1 MLVDAH
7 LHWQDPRLERCLPDL
22 RQILTTASVG
32 MAVVN
37 GTSEEDWAKVHG
49 LGKQSDRILC
59 SYGLHPWY
67 IHERSQRW
75 LENLGHWLKQDGTPV
90 GEIGLD
96 RWLRKDNLE
105 EQVEVF
111 LAQWSLANE
120 HKRAVTVHCL
130 KAWGRL
136 LELVE
141 SHPHEGP
148 GFLLHSYGGP
158 VEMVPEFLNLGAYF
172 SFSGGFMH
180 PRKSRQL
187 EVLKTIPMERL
198 LLETDA
204 PEMLPPSDW
213 CFCPLSDSE
222 SGKAINHP
230 GNIRA
235 IYEFVSSE
243 WGISHQ
249 KLQEQLGCN
258 ARSLFAPS
266 CQL

>member
-1 MLVDAH
+1 MVGKPGALVEAGWNTRWGNWSGS
-7 LHWQDPRLERCLPDL
+7 LVAQTIWKNKSRCFLL
-22 RQILTTASVG
+22 R
-32 MAVVN
+32 
-37 GTSEEDWAKVHG
+37 
-49 LGKQSDRILC
+49 
-59 SYGLHPWY
+59 
-67 IHERSQRW
+67 
-75 LENLGHWLKQDGTPV
+75 
-90 GEIGLD
+90 
-96 RWLRKDNLE
+96 
-105 EQVEVF
+105 
-111 LAQWSLANE
+111 WSLANE

-187 EVLKTIPMERL
+187 EVFKTIPMERL

-213 CFCPLSDSE
+213 CFCPLSDTE

-243 WGISHQ
+243 WGASHIRNF
-249 KLQEQLGCN
+249 KSN
-258 ARSLFAPS
+258 
-266 CQL
+266 

>member
-1 MLVDAH
+1 
-7 LHWQDPRLERCLPDL
+7 
-22 RQILTTASVG
+22 
-32 MAVVN
+32 
-37 GTSEEDWAKVHG
+37 
-49 LGKQSDRILC
+49 
-59 SYGLHPWY
+59 
-67 IHERSQRW
+67 
-75 LENLGHWLKQDGTPV
+75 
-90 GEIGLD
+90 
-96 RWLRKDNLE
+96 
-105 EQVEVF
+105 
-111 LAQWSLANE
+111 
-120 HKRAVTVHCL
+120 
-130 KAWGRL
+130 
-136 LELVE
+136 
-141 SHPHEGP
+141 
-148 GFLLHSYGGP
+148 
-158 VEMVPEFLNLGAYF
+158 MVPEFLNLGAYF

-187 EVLKTIPMERL
+187 EVFKTIPMERL

-213 CFCPLSDSE
+213 CFCPLSDYE

-266 CQL
+266 WQL